1 METYENMTREELIK
15 SLMEMEDIKNKETSA
30 NELKKTMH
38 ELHVHQIELEMQNRE
53 LKEAREELEYSRNR
67 YADLYDFAPCGYIT
81 MDEKGLIKEINITGA
96 KLLGRN
102 KEELSGMPFLT
113 YIVSEDSKKFLSY
126 LSRCRK
132 PDKNIK
138 SEVLL
143 SAKKKNGEVIYL
155 ELTTVPFQEEDRT
168 LYRTAMIDITE
179 RKEKEEEKKKLQEEL
194 NMAQKLKSLGTLSGG
209 IAHEFNNILGVIL
222 GYAEMTMDELPPDS
236 RLNENLMQIVK
247 SCFRA
252 KDIVKQIL
260 FFSQKG
266 KKEIKP
272 LKLSDTIKEAFELIN
287 PLIPST
293 ISICK
298 NFEGN
303 SSVIAGDA
311 TSIHQILINLCTNAI
326 HSMSE
331 GKGIINVT
339 LTDIDINE
347 KNLSIYRGLSPG
359 HWVKLTVSDTGHGM
373 ESNVMEHIFEPF
385 FTTKSTGKGSGM
397 GLSVVHGIVKSHNGD
412 IKVYSTPGKGTNFDI
427 FFPCLNDYNEYIK
440 NETEEKPLYISKG
453 IRILFVDD
461 EETIVAIGEKF
472 LKRFGCNVFGTVSSE
487 EALKVFADRP
497 CEFDLIITDQTMPGM
512 SGIELIKKIKAIRD
526 DIPVILCT
534 GHSDYINEENFS
546 AMGVTKLLMKPFSFK
561 ILGEAIQ
568 SVSSPVMR
576 KV

>member
-1 METYENMTREELIK
+1 MKTYENMTREELIK
-15 SLMEMEDIKNKETSA
+15 SLREMEDIKNKENSG
-30 NELKKTMH
+30 NELKKTIH

-53 LKEAREELEYSRNR
+53 LKETREELEYSRNR
-67 YADLYDFAPCGYIT
+67 YADLYDFAPCGYVT
-81 MDEKGLIKEINITGA
+81 MDENGLIIEINITGA
-96 KLLGRN
+96 ELLGRN
-102 KEELSGMPFLT
+102 KEELSGMPFLN
-113 YIVSEDSKKFLSY
+113 YITSEDSKKFLSY
-126 LSRCRK
+126 LSRWK
-132 PDKNIK
+132 KHDKHIS
-138 SEVLL
+138 SEISL
-143 SAKKKNGEVIYL
+143 SVKRKNGEIIYL
-155 ELTTVPFQEEDRT
+155 ELTTVPISEEGRI

-222 GYAEMTMDELPPDS
+222 GYTEMTIDELPENSP
-236 RLNENLMQIVK
+236 LNEYLMQIVK

-272 LKLSDTIKEAFELIN
+272 LKLSEVIKEAFELIN

-298 NFEGN
+298 DFEGN
-303 SSVIAGDA
+303 SSIIAGDA

-339 LTDIDINE
+339 LTDINIDK
-347 KNLSIYRGLSPG
+347 KNLFLYRGLSPG

-373 ESNVMEHIFEPF
+373 ESNVIEHIFEPF

-397 GLSVVHGIVKSHNGD
+397 GLSVVYGIVKSHNGD
-412 IKVYSTPGKGTNFDI
+412 IKVYSTAGKGTSFDI
-427 FFPCLNDYNEYIK
+427 FFPCLKDYNEYIK

-461 EETIVAIGEKF
+461 EETIVAISEQF
-472 LKRFGCNVFGTVSSE
+472 LKRFGCNVFTTVSSE
-487 EALKVFADRP
+487 KALKVFTESP
-497 CEFDLIITDQTMPGM
+497 CEFDLIITDQTMPEM
-512 SGIELIKKIKAIRD
+512 SGIELTKKIKAIRD

-546 AMGVTKLLMKPFSFK
+546 TMGVTKLLMKPFSFK
-561 ILGEAIQ
+561 MLGEVIR
-568 SVSSPVMR
+568 SVSSPVMH